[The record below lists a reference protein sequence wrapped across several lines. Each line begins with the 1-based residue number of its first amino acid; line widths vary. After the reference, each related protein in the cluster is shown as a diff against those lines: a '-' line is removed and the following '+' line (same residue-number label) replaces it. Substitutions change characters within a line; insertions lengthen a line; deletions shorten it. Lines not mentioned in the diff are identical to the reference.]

1 MDDVGGDVGYWI
13 GLVRNVGDDGT
24 GEVDLI
30 FGDRWMDNGSP
41 RKLVGGV
48 LLYAIDDRKSYI
60 DDHVTDKQS
69 SF

>member
-1 MDDVGGDVGYWI
+1 MEQFDGCDVMDDVGGDVGYWI

-48 LLYAIDDRKSYI
+48 LLYAIDDRKSYR
-60 DDHVTDKQS
+60 
-69 SF
+69 